1 MVERH
6 HQLNGRE
13 LSKLR
18 EIVEDRGTWRAPVHG
33 VAKSRTQLELLNS
46 NKNQSKMQTICS
58 MFYVGETI
66 P

>member
-18 EIVEDRGTWRAPVHG
+18 EIVEDRGTWLAPVHG
-33 VAKSRTQLELLNS
+33 VAKSRTQLELLNN
-46 NKNQSKMQTICS
+46 NKNQSKMQTIYS
-58 MFYVGETI
+58 MFYLGETI